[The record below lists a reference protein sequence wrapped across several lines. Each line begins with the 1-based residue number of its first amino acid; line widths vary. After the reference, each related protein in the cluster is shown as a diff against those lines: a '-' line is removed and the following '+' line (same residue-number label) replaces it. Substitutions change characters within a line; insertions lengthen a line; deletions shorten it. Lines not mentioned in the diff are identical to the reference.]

1 MTSLLTLTLPTVV
14 YVYAH
19 DPVLVLPVPNGP
31 AFFSLI
37 TPMDLKD
44 TIIKQLSAP
53 VKRKGTQDYMT
64 DEEGNIVTSEAAIGM
79 TIVQKALSGDLQA
92 VAFVLNLQMQQQRDP
107 KTEAEDADRR
117 RQQTEANRN
126 EIRRTLEADN
136 LWTDSLAL
144 DLDELAQQKTFIDRL
159 TEQMQAPGYQDTF
172 TLPKKDGTMIPTLNP
187 LHEYRD
193 KAVQKFQAGMERL
206 RAEAIKRKLQARQF
220 K

>member
-1 MTSLLTLTLPTVV
+1 
-14 YVYAH
+14 
-19 DPVLVLPVPNGP
+19 
-31 AFFSLI
+31 
-37 TPMDLKD
+37 MDLKD

-79 TIVQKALSGDLQA
+79 TIVQKAISGDLQA

-126 EIRRTLEADN
+126 VIRRTLEADN

>member
-1 MTSLLTLTLPTVV
+1 
-14 YVYAH
+14 
-19 DPVLVLPVPNGP
+19 
-31 AFFSLI
+31 
-37 TPMDLKD
+37 MDLKD
-44 TIIKQLSAP
+44 TIIKQLAAP

-92 VAFVLNLQMQQQRDP
+92 VAFVLNLQMQHERDP

-126 EIRRTLEADN
+126 EIRRSLEADN

-159 TEQMQAPGYQDTF
+159 TEQMQAPG
-172 TLPKKDGTMIPTLNP
+172 I
-187 LHEYRD
+187 
-193 KAVQKFQAGMERL
+193 KFERSRQTGSGVSL
-206 RAEAIKRKLQARQF
+206 RAKQQRITRIYTNF
-220 K
+220 KEL

>member
-1 MTSLLTLTLPTVV
+1 
-14 YVYAH
+14 
-19 DPVLVLPVPNGP
+19 
-31 AFFSLI
+31 
-37 TPMDLKD
+37 MDLKD
-44 TIIKQLSAP
+44 TIIKQLAAP

-107 KTEAEDADRR
+107 KTEAEEADRR

-159 TEQMQAPGYQDTF
+159 TEQMQATGIKFERSRQTGSGVSQRAKRPRISRIF
-172 TLPKKDGTMIPTLNP
+172 TN
-187 LHEYRD
+187 Y
-193 KAVQKFQAGMERL
+193 ERFIL
-206 RAEAIKRKLQARQF
+206 IS
-220 K
+220 

>member
-1 MTSLLTLTLPTVV
+1 
-14 YVYAH
+14 
-19 DPVLVLPVPNGP
+19 
-31 AFFSLI
+31 
-37 TPMDLKD
+37 MDLRN

-107 KTEAEDADRR
+107 K
-117 RQQTEANRN
+117 TEANRN

>member
-1 MTSLLTLTLPTVV
+1 
-14 YVYAH
+14 
-19 DPVLVLPVPNGP
+19 
-31 AFFSLI
+31 
-37 TPMDLKD
+37 MDLRN
-44 TIIKQLSAP
+44 TIIKQLAAP

-92 VAFVLNLQMQQQRDP
+92 VAFCLNLQQQQRDP

-144 DLDELAQQKTFIDRL
+144 DLDELAQQI
-159 TEQMQAPGYQDTF
+159 
-172 TLPKKDGTMIPTLNP
+172 
-187 LHEYRD
+187 
-193 KAVQKFQAGMERL
+193 
-206 RAEAIKRKLQARQF
+206 
-220 K
+220 

>member
-1 MTSLLTLTLPTVV
+1 
-14 YVYAH
+14 
-19 DPVLVLPVPNGP
+19 
-31 AFFSLI
+31 
-37 TPMDLKD
+37 MDLRE
-44 TIIKQLSAP
+44 TIIKQLAAP
-53 VKRKGTQDYMT
+53 VKKKGTQNYMT

-79 TIVQKALSGDLQA
+79 TIVGKALSGDLQA
-92 VAFVLNLQMQQQRDP
+92 VAFVLNLQMQQQRDAQ
-107 KTEAEDADRR
+107 TEAEEAESR
-117 RQQTEANRN
+117 RQQTEHNRD

-136 LWTDSLAL
+136 LWTDSLTL

-159 TEQMQAPGYQDTF
+159 TEQMNQPGYQDTF

>member
-1 MTSLLTLTLPTVV
+1 
-14 YVYAH
+14 
-19 DPVLVLPVPNGP
+19 
-31 AFFSLI
+31 
-37 TPMDLKD
+37 MDLKD

-107 KTEAEDADRR
+107 KTEA
-117 RQQTEANRN
+117 NRN

-159 TEQMQAPGYQDTF
+159 TEQMQAPGYQ
-172 TLPKKDGTMIPTLNP
+172 
-187 LHEYRD
+187 
-193 KAVQKFQAGMERL
+193 V
-206 RAEAIKRKLQARQF
+206 
-220 K
+220 

>member
-1 MTSLLTLTLPTVV
+1 
-14 YVYAH
+14 
-19 DPVLVLPVPNGP
+19 
-31 AFFSLI
+31 
-37 TPMDLKD
+37 MDLKD

-126 EIRRTLEADN
+126 EIRRSLEADN
-136 LWTDSLAL
+136 LWSDSLAL
-144 DLDELAQQKTFIDRL
+144 DLDRFRVRFRPELW
-159 TEQMQAPGYQDTF
+159 QAVMDNKVIY
-172 TLPKKDGTMIPTLNP
+172 
-187 LHEYRD
+187 
-193 KAVQKFQAGMERL
+193 ERTN
-206 RAEAIKRKLQARQF
+206 AEILLIKYLGA
-220 K
+220 

>member
-19 DPVLVLPVPNGP
+19 DTVFVLPVPNGP
-31 AFFSLI
+31 AFFSLNP
-37 TPMDLKD
+37 PMDLKD
-44 TIIKQLSAP
+44 TIIKQLAAP

-64 DEEGNIVTSEAAIGM
+64 DEEGNLVTSEAAIGM

-107 KTEAEDADRR
+107 KTEAEEADRR

-159 TEQMQAPGYQDTF
+159 TEQMQAPGYQ
-172 TLPKKDGTMIPTLNP
+172 
-187 LHEYRD
+187 
-193 KAVQKFQAGMERL
+193 V
-206 RAEAIKRKLQARQF
+206 
-220 K
+220 

>member
-1 MTSLLTLTLPTVV
+1 
-14 YVYAH
+14 
-19 DPVLVLPVPNGP
+19 
-31 AFFSLI
+31 
-37 TPMDLKD
+37 MDLKD

-64 DEEGNIVTSEAAIGM
+64 DEDGNIVTSEAAIGM

-92 VAFVLNLQMQQQRDP
+92 VAFCLNLQQQQRDP
-107 KTEAEDADRR
+107 KTEAEEADRR
-117 RQQTEANRN
+117 RQQTQQNRD

-159 TEQMQAPGYQDTF
+159 TEQMQAPNYQDTF
-172 TLPKKDGTMIPTLNP
+172 TIPRKDGTMMPVLNP
-187 LHEYRD
+187 ITDYRD
-193 KAVQKFQAGMERL
+193 KAVQKFQQGMERL
-206 RAEAIKRKLQARQF
+206 RQEAVKRKLQARQF

>member
-1 MTSLLTLTLPTVV
+1 MAEQFFTLHFSLLTHHP
-14 YVYAH
+14 
-19 DPVLVLPVPNGP
+19 
-31 AFFSLI
+31 
-37 TPMDLKD
+37 PMDLRN
-44 TIIKQLSAP
+44 TIIKQLAAP

-126 EIRRTLEADN
+126 VIRRTLEADN

>member
-1 MTSLLTLTLPTVV
+1 
-14 YVYAH
+14 
-19 DPVLVLPVPNGP
+19 
-31 AFFSLI
+31 
-37 TPMDLKD
+37 MDLKD

-107 KTEAEDADRR
+107 KTEA
-117 RQQTEANRN
+117 NRN

-159 TEQMQAPGYQDTF
+159 TEQMQATGIK
-172 TLPKKDGTMIPTLNP
+172 TLSRCRRRT
-187 LHEYRD
+187 
-193 KAVQKFQAGMERL
+193 
-206 RAEAIKRKLQARQF
+206 AR
-220 K
+220 

>member
-1 MTSLLTLTLPTVV
+1 
-14 YVYAH
+14 
-19 DPVLVLPVPNGP
+19 
-31 AFFSLI
+31 
-37 TPMDLKD
+37 MDLKD
-44 TIIKQLSAP
+44 TIIKQLAAP

-64 DEEGNIVTSEAAIGM
+64 DEDGNIVTSEAAIGM

-92 VAFVLNLQMQQQRDP
+92 VAFVLNLQMQHERDP
-107 KTEAEDADRR
+107 KTEAEDAERR

-159 TEQMQAPGYQDTF
+159 TEQMQAPNYQGIF
-172 TLPKKDGTMIPTLNP
+172 MLPKKDGTMIPTLNP
-187 LHEYRD
+187 LNVYRD